1 MHPIIIGCKNTFV
14 MAIFHPKYTSVTCKF
29 LALRSM
35 DNMLQCSIT
44 YGNGAYKQ
52 QNTTV
57 TGPGVSDTVTV
68 VVMINTNQLHQLP
81 INDRQFIIIA
91 TDGTSTAKIEG
102 KFNITG
108 NKQ

>member
-1 MHPIIIGCKNTFV
+1 
-14 MAIFHPKYTSVTCKF
+14 MAIFHPNYTGVTCKF
-29 LALRSM
+29 LALRSL

-52 QNTTV
+52 QNTT
-57 TGPGVSDTVTV
+57 GPGVADTV
-68 VVMINTNQLHQLP
+68 VVTINTTRVHQLP

-102 KFNITG
+102 KLNVTEGGIISM
-108 NKQ
+108 Q